1 MPREM
6 RKHATFSPLPASH
19 SLWLAAPAAG
29 AAARPT
35 PRRRRRRWCCCAVC
49 GAGAGGRWRW
59 RRRCGWSRRSLP
71 GRDGKK
77 KEKKNPAKPIAR
89 GAGVLGESLPLARM
103 KPQGRASPSSAG
115 KSPRGPATGGGLP
128 CAQHRAAAG
137 RRFGAGGGRA
147 PANGGARRRRAGW
160 PPHASP
166 RRRAA
171 VRGLALAQEGGPT
184 LRGPYGTTGAMA
196 TGTGAAVLP
205 SR

>member
-128 CAQHRAAAG
+128 CARHRAAAG